1 MDIDVGSLSTVTQL
15 NNALSEIENYEIF
28 RLLCAKTAFISGGII
43 SFLDQTYGRL
53 SPGEQVFRKLLQWL
67 QTSTRVRNVEE
78 LVENIVKLTNAA
90 SVARRA
96 LDTENIP
103 EAASN
108 IAVFLQMNPRTIN
121 LIRLLEKEEVGVD
134 LLSRFATLQKEA
146 VKRLF
151 SAFDDACRDGDEKEL
166 KKLFRLFPLVN
177 EGDAGVT
184 KFGAFL
190 AHQMSAKVEAQLALL
205 ALSSQSPKPTAYV
218 DIMTEF
224 LENVAQ
230 VIQSNEQI
238 LSECFGPGSLFKLIR
253 AVQQLCD
260 EKAAL
265 IFLNFKEKRQL
276 TVAVQRARQE
286 LTVGSRP
293 VSTNATL
300 VAAGQGSAHAVF
312 EYCLSMEALVSEI
325 VLLNARIELFLNF
338 LRRRLLA
345 GHSEEDADDLSRT
358 AKIKQFFTDFEPVKI
373 SQQLVDAY
381 LPQEQLFLRE
391 LVSKAILMDEVDQTT
406 KVFSMVDEVFFVVQK
421 CLSRAI
427 SSGNIDAVCAML
439 NYSASVLADQFI
451 NDVLT
456 PRAQQCTTS
465 GWIQQAYN
473 LVHKRAGSGTLKTG
487 LLGNGSSSE
496 GHSSSSQTGKNS
508 SNDSQ
513 VQYLFTL
520 NSLEA
525 CLNCLQVL
533 KTTLQHL
540 AKEVFGLRPESDLS
554 KLETCLSDLCE
565 SLERSFQQLLDNG
578 FEQLRSV
585 IRPQIATLTQPL
597 ASMKRE
603 IAEEEL
609 DQFALNDP
617 WMESLIIGLQN
628 LLNPF
633 HTVLSQG
640 NYERFVSVLAD
651 ELLLRLERFI
661 QQKTYTRFGA
671 LQLDKELRL
680 LFNFFTSLSM
690 FPCREKFARI
700 LQICKLLNLE
710 TVEEVSYYGN
720 TSNWKL
726 SANEIR
732 RLLTLR
738 VEFRTENIRRLQ
750 L

>member
-1 MDIDVGSLSTVTQL
+1 MDIDVGSLKTVAEL
-15 NNALSEIENYEIF
+15 NSALSDIENYE
-28 RLLCAKTAFISGGII
+28 AVS
-43 SFLDQTYGRL
+43 S
-53 SPGEQVFRKLLQWL
+53 
-67 QTSTRVRNVEE
+67 
-78 LVENIVKLTNAA
+78 
-90 SVARRA
+90 
-96 LDTENIP
+96 
-103 EAASN
+103 
-108 IAVFLQMNPRTIN
+108 IAIFLQMDVRTIN
-121 LIRLLEKEEVGVD
+121 LIRMLEKGINFCLDFRVFVVGFLLNFTFFLSNLVPEEVGVD
-134 LLSRFATLQKEA
+134 LLSHFTTLHERA
-146 VKRLF
+146 VKSLF
-151 SAFDDACRDGDEKEL
+151 STFDEACRISDEKEVI
-166 KKLFRLFPLVN
+166 KLFQLFPLVN
-177 EGDAGVT
+177 ESDAGVA

-190 AHQMSAKVEAQLALL
+190 AEKFSAKVEAQLALL
-205 ALSSQSPKPTAYV
+205 ALKSQPSKPTDYV

-230 VIQSNEQI
+230 VVQSNEQI
-238 LSECFGPGSLFKLIR
+238 LNECFGEATSTKISCFIHTHSCDLAFLITYAGSGSLFKLIR
-253 AVQQLCD
+253 AVQQQCD
-260 EKAAL
+260 EKTAL

-276 TVAVQRARQE
+276 SVAVQRARHE
-286 LTVGSRP
+286 LTMGSRP
-293 VSTNATL
+293 PPVSGPSVAT
-300 VAAGQGSAHAVF
+300 GQGTTSAIF
-312 EYCLSMEALVSEI
+312 DYCLSSEALVSEI

-338 LRRRLLA
+338 LRRRLLTRPMTLA
-345 GHSEEDADDLSRT
+345 VLLMSCCVKHLLNAATQLPFN
-358 AKIKQFFTDFEPVKI
+358 AVAQIKQFFADFQLVKI
-373 SQQLVDAY
+373 SQELVDAY

-391 LVSKAILMDEVDQTT
+391 LVNKAILMDEVDQTT
-406 KVFSMVDEVFFVVQK
+406 RVFSMVDEVFFVIQK

-456 PRAQQCTTS
+456 SRSQQCTSS

-487 LLGNGSSSE
+487 LLGNGSSGE
-496 GHSSSSQTGKNS
+496 GHSSNNQNGKLS
-508 SNDSQ
+508 TSDSQ

-525 CLNCLQVL
+525 CLKCLQVL

-540 AKEVFGLRPESDLS
+540 VKDVFGLRPESDLS
-554 KLETCLSDLCE
+554 KLQTCLSDLFE
-565 SLERSFQQLLDNG
+565 SLERSFHQLLDNG
-578 FEQLRSV
+578 FEQLRGV

-597 ASMKRE
+597 ASVKRE
-603 IAEEEL
+603 LAEEEL
-609 DQFALNDP
+609 DQFASNDP

-628 LLNPF
+628 LLKPF
-633 HTVLSQG
+633 QVSFPCCFPLSLQ
-640 NYERFVSVLAD
+640 
-651 ELLLRLERFI
+651 
-661 QQKTYTRFGA
+661 FGA

-700 LQICKLLNLE
+700 LQISKLLNLE

-738 VEFRTENIRRLQ
+738 
-750 L
+750 

>member
-1 MDIDVGSLSTVTQL
+1 FSDFRNQKQQYDSRIAALQSSLPNLQSLKSAGGSLQKIVAVAADIGVQL
-15 NNALSEIENYEIF
+15 S
-28 RLLCAKTAFISGGII
+28 AKVRQ
-43 SFLDQTYGRL
+43 LDL
-53 SPGEQVFRKLLQWL
+53 AK
-67 QTSTRVRNVEE
+67 TRVRNVEE
-78 LVENIVKLTNAA
+78 LIENIITLTNAA
-90 SVARRA
+90 SVAQRA
-96 LDTENIP
+96 LDTENIS
-103 EAASN
+103 EAVSS
-108 IAVFLQMNPRTIN
+108 IAIFLQMDVRTIN
-121 LIRLLEKEEVGVD
+121 LIRMLEKEEVGVD
-134 LLSRFATLQKEA
+134 LLSHFTTLHERA
-146 VKRLF
+146 VKSLF
-151 SAFDDACRDGDEKEL
+151 STFDEACRISDEKEVI
-166 KKLFRLFPLVN
+166 KLFQLFPLVN
-177 EGDAGVT
+177 ESDAGVA

-190 AHQMSAKVEAQLALL
+190 AEKFSAKVEAQLALL
-205 ALSSQSPKPTAYV
+205 ALKSQPSKPTDYV

-230 VIQSNEQI
+230 VVQSNEQI
-238 LSECFGPGSLFKLIR
+238 LNECFGSGSLFKLIR
-253 AVQQLCD
+253 AVQQQCD
-260 EKAAL
+260 EKTAL

-276 TVAVQRARQE
+276 SVAVQRARHE
-286 LTVGSRP
+286 LTMGSRP
-293 VSTNATL
+293 PPVSGPSVAT
-300 VAAGQGSAHAVF
+300 GQGTTSAIF
-312 EYCLSMEALVSEI
+312 DYCLSSEALVSEI

-338 LRRRLLA
+338 LRRRLLTS
-345 GHSEEDADDLSRT
+345 HSEDDAGDLSQI
-358 AKIKQFFTDFEPVKI
+358 AQIKQFFADFQLVKI
-373 SQQLVDAY
+373 SQELVDAY

-391 LVSKAILMDEVDQTT
+391 LVNKAILMDEVDQTT
-406 KVFSMVDEVFFVVQK
+406 RVFSMVDEVFFVIQK

-456 PRAQQCTTS
+456 SRSQQCTSS

-487 LLGNGSSSE
+487 LLGNGSSGE
-496 GHSSSSQTGKNS
+496 GHSSNNQNGKLS
-508 SNDSQ
+508 TSDSQ

-525 CLNCLQVL
+525 CLKCLQVL

-540 AKEVFGLRPESDLS
+540 VKDVFGLRPESDLS
-554 KLETCLSDLCE
+554 KLQTCLSDLFE
-565 SLERSFQQLLDNG
+565 SLERSFHQLLDNG
-578 FEQLRSV
+578 FEQLRGV

-597 ASMKRE
+597 ASVKRE
-603 IAEEEL
+603 LAEEEL
-609 DQFALNDP
+609 DQFASNDP

-628 LLNPF
+628 LLKPF
-633 HTVLSQG
+633 QTVLSEG
-640 NYERFVSVLAD
+640 NYEKFVSILAD

-700 LQICKLLNLE
+700 LQISKLLNLE